1 MATGIRL
8 PFDEAVQ
15 AESMVEAVAALSRGT
30 GAVVRLL
37 TLFRAG
43 RERTA

>member
-1 MATGIRL
+1 MAERIL
-8 PFDEAVQ
+8 VPLDEAVQ
-15 AESMVEAVAALSRGT
+15 AESMVEAVAALSRRT

-37 TLFRAG
+37 TLYRAG